1 MHHINI
7 DLLEEERILKGAV
20 QLKKE
25 AIESF
30 EKAAYEASQEQ
41 RYEML
46 TKGSLMQRLAAIPY
60 FETRHL
66 VEVLNDPN
74 PDVRVS
80 ALRQITFMDELDE
93 VAKDAESIATLVNDP
108 TLVVQKESLTTIQHF
123 IEKLRLAA
131 DAGNTICENAY
142 WKFIEAARTQAHNF
156 TDPALSLQGALV
168 VQVENDRQARLRSQK
183 RAQEE
188 REHMNR

>member
-20 QLKKE
+20 LLKKE
-25 AIESF
+25 AIEAF
-30 EKAAYEASQEQ
+30 EKAAYEASQER

-93 VAKDAESIATLVNDP
+93 VAKDVERIATLVNDP

-123 IEKLRLAA
+123 IENLRLAA
-131 DAGNTICENAY
+131 DAGNQICENAY
-142 WKFIEAARTQAHNF
+142 WKFIEASRTQAHNF
-156 TDPALSLQGALV
+156 TDQALSLQAALV

>member
-25 AIESF
+25 AIEAF
-30 EKAAYEASQEQ
+30 EKAAYEASQER

-93 VAKDAESIATLVNDP
+93 VAKDAERIATLVNDP

-123 IEKLRLAA
+123 IENLRLAA
-131 DAGNTICENAY
+131 DAGNQICENAY

-156 TDPALSLQGALV
+156 TVPALSLQAALV

>member
-20 QLKKE
+20 LLKKE
-25 AIESF
+25 AIEAF
-30 EKAAYEASQEQ
+30 EKAAYEASQER

-46 TKGSLMQRLAAIPY
+46 TKGSLMERLAAIPY

-93 VAKDAESIATLVNDP
+93 VAKDAERIATLVNDP

-131 DAGNTICENAY
+131 DAGNSICENAY
-142 WKFIEAARTQAHNF
+142 WKFIEAARTQTHNF
-156 TDPALSLQGALV
+156 TDPALSLQAALV

>member
-20 QLKKE
+20 LLKKE
-25 AIESF
+25 AIEAF
-30 EKAAYEASQEQ
+30 EKAAYEASQER

-80 ALRQITFMDELDE
+80 ALR
-93 VAKDAESIATLVNDP
+93 
-108 TLVVQKESLTTIQHF
+108 
-123 IEKLRLAA
+123 
-131 DAGNTICENAY
+131 
-142 WKFIEAARTQAHNF
+142 
-156 TDPALSLQGALV
+156 
-168 VQVENDRQARLRSQK
+168 
-183 RAQEE
+183 
-188 REHMNR
+188 